1 MIRKKIMLS
10 ALLFPVLSAGIY
22 KEVPA
27 AEKENLVVFQELES
41 EESRETYEEILAEYT
56 EKTGIKIQ
64 LEAYPSSDYREK
76 LEAAF
81 AEGNE
86 PDVYTGSLEDMTKDF
101 NNGLLHNFL
110 YLYDEENP
118 YAPGESWSSSM
129 PVPVKDKMYI
139 SNKEIPGYPSS
150 FETVRILCNK
160 ELFDSAH
167 VEIPQ
172 TWAEFLESCKKLT
185 DSGITPLAFP
195 GSSYGEPAWQ
205 WILNSLG
212 NQTAGNLPDFLDAN
226 ERDKGCVELNEF
238 CKGLEQGDIDF
249 QKEFLSPYRRFQ
261 ELAPFMGEDFE
272 NMTQEQALEAFEKG
286 KAAMVLT
293 ESRSIK
299 EMEAVTEGKI
309 SAEVIPVPVITKET
323 DENAAEESVLPYVQP
338 EMIYGVNSSLK
349 KEGEKLEM
357 AVDFVQYMTS
367 DKVQSR
373 LSEELYLLPS
383 NQNASFQKVLEGFR
397 IAEEAARIPFF
408 PGMNEKHM
416 ETVWEFLKEYISGE
430 LSETEFSEKLQKSYE
445 TEEKEI
451 KELKGWNIT
460 NNYGMPKT
468 GECTMCAP

>member
-1 MIRKKIMLS
+1 
-10 ALLFPVLSAGIY
+10 
-22 KEVPA
+22 
-27 AEKENLVVFQELES
+27 
-41 EESRETYEEILAEYT
+41 
-56 EKTGIKIQ
+56 
-64 LEAYPSSDYREK
+64 
-76 LEAAF
+76 
-81 AEGNE
+81 
-86 PDVYTGSLEDMTKDF
+86 
-101 NNGLLHNFL
+101 
-110 YLYDEENP
+110 
-118 YAPGESWSSSM
+118 
-129 PVPVKDKMYI
+129 
-139 SNKEIPGYPSS
+139 
-150 FETVRILCNK
+150 
-160 ELFDSAH
+160 
-167 VEIPQ
+167 
-172 TWAEFLESCKKLT
+172 
-185 DSGITPLAFP
+185 
-195 GSSYGEPAWQ
+195 
-205 WILNSLG
+205 
-212 NQTAGNLPDFLDAN
+212 
-226 ERDKGCVELNEF
+226 
-238 CKGLEQGDIDF
+238 
-249 QKEFLSPYRRFQ
+249 
-261 ELAPFMGEDFE
+261 MGEDFE

>member
-64 LEAYPSSDYREK
+64 LEAYPSSDYRKE

-118 YAPGESWSSSM
+118 YAPGESWSSSL

-226 ERDKGCVELNEF
+226 ERDKGYVELNEF

-272 NMTQEQALEAFEKG
+272 NMTQEQVLEAFEKG

-293 ESRSIK
+293 ESSSIK

>member
-1 MIRKKIMLS
+1 MIGKKVMLS
-10 ALLFPVLSAGIY
+10 ALLFPVLSAGVY

-27 AEKENLVVFQELES
+27 AEKAELVIFQELES

-64 LEAYPSSDYREK
+64 LETYPSSSYRKE

-86 PDVYTGSLEDMTKDF
+86 PDVYTGSLEEMTKDF

-118 YAPGESWSSSM
+118 YAPGESWSSSL

-139 SNKEIPGYPSS
+139 SNKEIPGYPAS

-167 VEIPQ
+167 VEIPH
-172 TWAEFLESCKKLT
+172 TWAEFLESCKKLM
-185 DSGITPLAFP
+185 DSEIMPLAFP
-195 GSSYGEPAWQ
+195 GSSYKEPAWQ
-205 WILNSLG
+205 WLLNSLG
-212 NQTAGNLPDFLDAN
+212 NQTAGNLPDFLDVNA
-226 ERDKGCVELNEF
+226 RDKGYVELNEF
-238 CKGLEQGDIDF
+238 CKGIEQGDIDF
-249 QKEFLSPYRRFQ
+249 QKEFLSPYKRFQ
-261 ELAPFMGEDFE
+261 ELAQFLGEDFE
-272 NMTQEQALEAFEKG
+272 NMTQAQALEAFEKG
-286 KAAMVLT
+286 EAAMVLT
-293 ESRSIK
+293 ESGSIK
-299 EMEAVTEGKI
+299 EMEAVTEGQF
-309 SAEVIPVPVITKET
+309 SAEAVPVPVVTKET
-323 DENAAEESVLPYVQP
+323 DENASEETVLCYVQP
-338 EMIYGVNSSLK
+338 EMIYGINSSLR
-349 KEGEKLEM
+349 KEGEKLDM
-357 AVDFVQYMTS
+357 AADFVKYMTS
-367 DKVQSR
+367 DEVQSR

-397 IAEEAARIPFF
+397 ISEGGARLPFF
-408 PGMNEKHM
+408 PGMNEKHR
-416 ETVWEFLKEYISGE
+416 EIVWDILKEYISGE
-430 LSETEFSEKLQKSYE
+430 LPETEFSEKLQKSYE

-451 KELKGWNIT
+451 KELNGWNIT